1 MAGDSLERK
10 LYRAGREV
18 FAEGDHG
25 NCAYIVEVGRIA
37 ISKDIE
43 GREVVLGT
51 IGPNGLFG
59 EMALLDDAPRMAS
72 ATAITDA
79 VCVVLPALAV
89 TREMER
95 LDPLMRTLVQGLITN
110 LRNVPYYVLHSLEAV
125 ADADT
130 SGCIPDSLRSA
141 MRRLAAQL
149 LLDEQTTEK
158 PGK

>member
-10 LYRAGREV
+10 LYRVGREV

-79 VCVVLPALAV
+79 VCVMLP
-89 TREMER
+89 
-95 LDPLMRTLVQGLITN
+95 G
-110 LRNVPYYVLHSLEAV
+110 
-125 ADADT
+125 
-130 SGCIPDSLRSA
+130 
-141 MRRLAAQL
+141 
-149 LLDEQTTEK
+149 
-158 PGK
+158 PGRQE